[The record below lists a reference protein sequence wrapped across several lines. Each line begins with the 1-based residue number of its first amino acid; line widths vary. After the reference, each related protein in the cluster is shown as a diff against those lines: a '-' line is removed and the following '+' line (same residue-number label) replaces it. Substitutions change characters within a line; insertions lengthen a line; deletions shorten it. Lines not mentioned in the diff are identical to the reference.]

1 MVGSDFR
8 AVTENVSPRKA
19 ATLTHVSRMNKSRL
33 FLILSTAATLLY
45 VAKLVDGSA
54 MSKELTNKREMA
66 L

>member
-1 MVGSDFR
+1 MI
-8 AVTENVSPRKA
+8 ENVSPRKA
-19 ATLTHVSRMNKSRL
+19 ATIHLSLTHVNMMNKSRL

-54 MSKELTNKREMA
+54 MCKQLTNKREMA